1 MAEPQLTGRAE
12 AFALST
18 RELAPEDRTAA
29 WQAALSRVLVDVEVS
44 PVPGT
49 DPWTGT
55 LRAER
60 FGALRI
66 VTEETGAPV
75 TIVRT
80 STAAAADKRSPVLL
94 RQQLHGSAL
103 LLQDGRATRLGPGGL
118 AFHDASRPFKLVI
131 TSDQRARILML
142 PRALLRL
149 EEARLRL
156 LTATVLDGAEDA
168 PAALLLPLLSGLA
181 EETLTAA
188 PAQRERLAR
197 ATADLVAVLALHQA
211 GVRRRRSG
219 DPGQRCWTGSRPMSR
234 PAWAIR
240 DSPRRTSPTATASPC
255 ATCTSSSSDR
265 GPPST
270 PGCGPAAWSPPA
282 RNWPG
287 PTQPGARSPP
297 SRRAGASPAPRTS
310 AGSSARPTACHRSS
324 GDDRR
329 GWRGALVARRP
340 CTGGQASAPPIPSLE
355 IDVSHNIQGAGHV

>member
-211 GVRRRRSG
+211 GGPAAEERRPGAALLDRIKTYVETRLG
-219 DPGQRCWTGSRPMSR
+219 DPGLSPQDIADRHGISLRYLHQLFQRQGTTVNSWVRASRLESAREELAR
-234 PAWAIR
+234 P
-240 DSPRRTSPTATASPC
+240 D
-255 ATCTSSSSDR
+255 
-265 GPPST
+265 
-270 PGCGPAAWSPPA
+270 AA
-282 RNWPG
+282 
-287 PTQPGARSPP
+287 
-297 SRRAGASPAPRTS
+297 RRAVAAVAARWGFASPAHFSRVFREAYGMSPVQWRRSSRVARCAGGPEAVHGRTS
-310 AGSSARPTACHRSS
+310 LRATDS
-324 GDDRR
+324 
-329 GWRGALVARRP
+329 
-340 CTGGQASAPPIPSLE
+340 
-355 IDVSHNIQGAGHV
+355 